1 MGEAERDVSI
11 GGRYLDRM
19 EKRDGEWRI
28 AQRTMLYD
36 WYQDFGVSVDW
47 SHGVMGMP
55 FSAPHFSG
63 RANGDSSEV
72 FRSEEQ
78 TSELQSLMRNSYAVF
93 GLKKKNIE
101 EKKKQN
107 KQRTNR
113 ERRVK

>member
-28 AQRTMLYD
+28 AQRAMLYA

-55 FSAPHFSG
+55 FSATAFYG
-63 RANGDSSEV
+63 RANGAFSESSVARRGGKIGVRERRLWGA
-72 FRSEEQ
+72 RSPC
-78 TSELQSLMRNSYAVF
+78 
-93 GLKKKNIE
+93 
-101 EKKKQN
+101 KKKQQT
-107 KQRTNR
+107 K
-113 ERRVK
+113 E